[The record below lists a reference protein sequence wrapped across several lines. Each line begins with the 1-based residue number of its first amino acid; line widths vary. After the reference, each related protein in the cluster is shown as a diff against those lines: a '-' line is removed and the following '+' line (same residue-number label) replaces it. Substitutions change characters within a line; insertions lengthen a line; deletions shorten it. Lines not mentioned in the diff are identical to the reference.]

1 MLNWL
6 KFCRMAET
14 GTRVPRNTHAP
25 PILSGTLSKAGQR
38 DQSITVVVVMSSV
51 SLYESYPKSSWP
63 EKPKFC
69 TSAGRGDFELWPF
82 GGREQS

>member
-14 GTRVPRNTHAP
+14 G
-25 PILSGTLSKAGQR
+25 G
-38 DQSITVVVVMSSV
+38 
-51 SLYESYPKSSWP
+51 
-63 EKPKFC
+63 
-69 TSAGRGDFELWPF
+69 GDFEVWPF